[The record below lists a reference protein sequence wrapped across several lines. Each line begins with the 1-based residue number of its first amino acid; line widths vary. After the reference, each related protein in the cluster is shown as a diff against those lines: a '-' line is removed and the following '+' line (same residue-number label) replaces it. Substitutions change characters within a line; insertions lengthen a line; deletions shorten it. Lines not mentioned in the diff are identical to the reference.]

1 MKDKLGWKIMT
12 KFASEDK
19 KKQKVQEQALSKEIL
34 GLKILQQLSFRMK
47 LEWNYLEEIRINIDS
62 LKKWKTIHKKK

>member
-19 KKQKVQEQALSKEIL
+19 KNKRYKNKRYQKKS
-34 GLKILQQLSFRMK
+34 
-47 LEWNYLEEIRINIDS
+47 
-62 LKKWKTIHKKK
+62 

>member
-19 KKQKVQEQALSKEIL
+19 NKQKVQEQASSKENL

-62 LKKWKTIHKKK
+62 LKKIKNYA